1 MINGGIE
8 MRILVL
14 TKNIFHELELQREL
28 QVLNHEVFV
37 TRNERNNSLLANCGS
52 VFDCLFL
59 SETLSEKEF
68 LTIVKESS
76 SLFDGQII
84 RINVEE
90 GQQIPAS
97 KEKLD
102 VLYVDRSFVEIR
114 ELLDILNTKNDE
126 HLMATSIEEFNRKL
140 SKQEQLF
147 FENLQE
153 GKTISREDMCWLIW
167 GEDESSSRKSQLS
180 NLAKKINRKLDEC
193 NYTDKRIKTY
203 WGKGY
208 ILQ

>member
-1 MINGGIE
+1 

-84 RINVEE
+84 RINVEDE
-90 GQQIPAS
+90 QQIPAP

-102 VLYVDRSFVEIR
+102 VMYVDRSFVEIR
-114 ELLDILNTKNDE
+114 EFLDILNTKNDE

-140 SKQEQLF
+140 SKQ
-147 FENLQE
+147 
-153 GKTISREDMCWLIW
+153 
-167 GEDESSSRKSQLS
+167 
-180 NLAKKINRKLDEC
+180 
-193 NYTDKRIKTY
+193 
-203 WGKGY
+203 
-208 ILQ
+208 

>member
-153 GKTISREDMCWLIW
+153 GKTIAREDMCWLIW
-167 GEDESSSRKSQLS
+167 GEDESSSRKYQS
-180 NLAKKINRKLDEC
+180 
-193 NYTDKRIKTY
+193 KTR
-203 WGKGY
+203 
-208 ILQ
+208 

>member
-1 MINGGIE
+1 

-153 GKTISREDMCWLIW
+153 GKTIAREDMCWLIW

-193 NYTDKRIKTY
+193 NYTDKRIKT
-203 WGKGY
+203 
-208 ILQ
+208 